1 MEEDPE
7 AEVPDDD
14 QINEMMSTHDSEL
27 LIYQQI
33 DRERRILKEKQWNDY
48 LKRLPKGAP
57 KTPMPGGKITILYF
71 SIFYSLLHCM
81 SLHFR
86 IFYYLFFLPHLFINL
101 LLYVSVLSDVLLFL
115 IFSFFCIFLSPHGS
129 IREASLAV
137 SCQLVS

>member
-1 MEEDPE
+1 MEGGEEGEVEEDPE

-57 KTPMPGGKITILYF
+57 KTPMPGGESRLLNNLFYF
-71 SIFYSLLHCM
+71 T
-81 SLHFR
+81 
-86 IFYYLFFLPHLFINL
+86 FFFTFIK
-101 LLYVSVLSDVLLFL
+101 SFL
-115 IFSFFCIFLSPHGS
+115 
-129 IREASLAV
+129 
-137 SCQLVS
+137 